1 MRLPRCRFTGGGE
14 RIGTD
19 RSEQDA
25 DMTALRHGVVIV
37 GGGIAG
43 TALAIAL
50 SRRRIKTILIE
61 REPQWMPASSGI
73 FIYCNG
79 LKALDSLGV
88 LDGICEAGWVSRD
101 GDNLYLTA
109 DGEHITRTTYPGIGV
124 RIPPIVGIRRR
135 ELHRVLAT
143 AVSRLDVDVRLGVT
157 VSSFE
162 DGARGG
168 PLEVHLSNGDSIVCD
183 CLVGADGIRSE
194 LRTRLFGPI
203 EPVYTGF
210 GVWRSTHAKPTAID
224 TKILMMGVGTRLGIM
239 PISRDE
245 LYIFGT
251 TLESGKPHYPPGSWR
266 ALMVEKFG
274 AFKGPV
280 APLLEEVPHAEHV
293 FYTAVE
299 EVHLPL
305 PWSKGRAVVIGDAAH
320 SSAPFMGQ
328 GGAMALEDAVVLA
341 GMLEESPDVAA
352 TLLDFGRR
360 RFDRCKHV
368 QDASRAVGEAGAT
381 ESLPST
387 KARDDRMRG
396 SAQADVD
403 RFYSRMLEPI

>member
-1 MRLPRCRFTGGGE
+1 
-14 RIGTD
+14 
-19 RSEQDA
+19 
-25 DMTALRHGVVIV
+25 MTTLKHGVVIV

-50 SRRRIKTILIE
+50 ARRAIKVTLIE
-61 REPQWMPASSGI
+61 REARWMPASSGI

-79 LKALDSLGV
+79 LEALDDLGV
-88 LDGICEAGWVSRD
+88 LEDVCAAGWVSPD

-109 DGEHITRTTYPGIGV
+109 DGRQITRTTYPGIGK

-135 ELHRVLAT
+135 ELHRVLVD
-143 AVSRLDVDVRLGVT
+143 AVGRLPIEVRLGAT
-157 VSSFE
+157 IVSH
-162 DGARGG
+162 DDAGGAHPIRATLSGG
-168 PLEVHLSNGDSIVCD
+168 DTISCD
-183 CLVGADGIRSE
+183 CLVGADGIRSDM
-194 LRTRLFGPI
+194 RSRLFGPI
-203 EPVYTGF
+203 EPFYTGF
-210 GVWRSTHAKPTAID
+210 GVWRSTHAKPSAID
-224 TKILMMGVGTRLGIM
+224 TKIMMMGVGTRLGIM

-251 TLESGKPHYPPGSWR
+251 TREPDKPHYPPERWR
-266 ALMVEKFG
+266 ALMIDKFR

-280 APLLEEVPHAEHV
+280 APLLAEVPHAEHV

-305 PWSKGRAVVIGDAAH
+305 PWSRGRAIVIGDAAH

-328 GGAMALEDAVVLA
+328 GGAMALEDAIVLA
-341 GMLEESPDVAA
+341 RMLAAGGDVAS
-352 TLLDFGRR
+352 TLIAFGER

-368 QDASRAVGEAGAT
+368 QDVSRAVGEAGAT
-381 ESLPST
+381 ESVAST
-387 KARDDRMRG
+387 QARDDRMRQ

-403 RFYSRMLEPI
+403 RFYGRMLEPV